1 MCIRDRDYAI
11 LMTTRFREEIQK
23 GRERKEAIYVAAA
36 ASDNS
41 ILTSALVLFC
51 ATLGVG
57 TVSKIEIIS
66 SLCLMLA
73 RGAIISAVMSVF
85 ILPSLLAV
93 CEPVIA
99 RTSRWWRTPKPLK
112 VPQVRKALA
121 AKAAGTE
128 TLPGAPAGQPAP
140 EAPEKDPAAAEK
152 H

>member
-1 MCIRDRDYAI
+1 M
-11 LMTTRFREEIQK
+11 
-23 GRERKEAIYVAAA
+23 AAA

-99 RTSRWWRTPKPLK
+99 RTSP
-112 VPQVRKALA
+112 
-121 AKAAGTE
+121 
-128 TLPGAPAGQPAP
+128 
-140 EAPEKDPAAAEK
+140 
-152 H
+152 